1 VGAGVTVELANLR
14 KFEIST
20 GAAVTSACAD
30 CTAAAAQPWH
40 GFTAKCPG
48 CCARAAARSPHFRR
62 VRDNGTQDRQYRA
75 LLEQMG
81 LSHDQVKAAAAA
93 DVEGRAEA

>member
-1 VGAGVTVELANLR
+1 MTCPD
-14 KFEIST
+14 
-20 GAAVTSACAD
+20 CA
-30 CTAAAAQPWH
+30 TAARELHH

-48 CCARAAARSPHFRR
+48 CCARAAARSPHYAR
-62 VRDNGTQDRQYRA
+62 VKAAGTQDRQYRA

-93 DVEGRAEA
+93 DVEGRAA

>member
-1 VGAGVTVELANLR
+1 MSPCED
-14 KFEIST
+14 
-20 GAAVTSACAD
+20 CA
-30 CTAAAAQPWH
+30 TAARELHH
-40 GFTAKCPG
+40 GFRNGCPG

-93 DVEGRAEA
+93 DVEGRA